1 MIMLPRYFYLL
12 ETNTTALSILFLLL
26 ACVGGGGGNSGS
38 FATAATATHGAN
50 NQNANTRN
58 YSRSGR
64 DITVYGGSSSS
75 SSAVFR
81 ALVSA
86 SLTDNNSRLQ
96 SAAALASEDN
106 SLQMSLVSSPI
117 TTASLTAN
125 NIFLGPSLSLT
136 SSSAASATSGAGSM
150 LQSASLA
157 GGAGSSSG
165 GAGSSG
171 LSSSGRS
178 SRQNVGGA
186 ITNNNVNSHTHGDQ
200 LPAQL
205 SSRIIHTRNGAISG
219 VIVQLEGRHLDP
231 VEAYR
236 GIPYASPPVGNLRFM
251 PPVSAAMWSGVKKAD
266 RFSPVC
272 PQRLPDIAN
281 ETAALERMP
290 KGRLEYLKRLLPYLQ
305 NQSEDC
311 LYLNIYVPI
320 QVASR
325 DASGSGS
332 SSSGSSNNAGGSNG
346 GGGGQT
352 RYPVVVFVHGE
363 SYEWNSGNPYDG
375 SVLASFGQ
383 ILVVTINYRLGIL
396 GFLNAN
402 TDRYS
407 KLPANYGL
415 MDIIAAL
422 HWLKENI
429 AAFGGDPQSITL
441 AGHGTGA
448 ACVHFL
454 ISSLAVPEGL
464 LFNRAILMS
473 GSGLAPWSL
482 VSNPAK
488 YAAIVAH
495 HVNCAPDLSH
505 AHLMKCLRDKTLEQ
519 LLSVP
524 IRQPEFGFA
533 FGPSIDGVVIDGGDY
548 VPPAPGSA
556 AAQAQASTAAGS
568 GLGGGAGIAAAGG
581 WGTPGQLENIVL
593 MRKTAINKLSRYD
606 LLAGVTRAEA
616 FFSFN
621 SGDVQYGIEADRRSK
636 ILKAYV
642 RNTYTYHLNE
652 IFATIVNEYT
662 DWERPVQHPINIRDE
677 TLEALSDAQIVAPA
691 AQTVDLH
698 SADHRNSY
706 LYVFDYQTR
715 YGDYPQR
722 QGCIHGEDLPYLF
735 GAPLVGGFSHF
746 TRNYTKTEINLSE
759 VVMLYWSNFVRTG
772 NPNEQMEGEHPGSRQ
787 ERSRYKTI
795 EWTAYESVHKKYL
808 NFDTKPKLKNHYRAH
823 RLSFWLNLIPDLHK
837 PGGDNVPAAHH
848 QLLDDTDDDV
858 DNNIASD
865 GSVKPLNPPYSPHAG
880 SAALGN
886 FTLFTNQVFSL
897 LNLSSPSSAR
907 NGSRYGGKMY
917 GADDNGE
924 AHAAGSGSPPDGQDG
939 FAAYSTALSVT
950 IAIGCSLLILNVLIF
965 AGVYYQ
971 RDKTRLS
978 EPRAQTKLKRQENGQ
993 MPNNICGDLE
1003 TLTIHTKN
1011 DPATIL
1017 SHHHALQHQHQLPPP
1032 EFADIPHRAPPPP
1045 KHLKTLQDA
1054 SGNINMGGA
1063 LSAPGSAAS
1072 GGGMVGG
1079 AMGSS
1084 GSGGN
1089 AAGVG
1094 GLGSAGGQGSSA
1106 PSGSGGGGSMMGLM
1120 PPPHALQVMGN
1131 QCGTL
1136 TKKSCMKQ
1144 TQQQQQ
1150 QQQLVVTHQQHLQ
1163 NHHNQSM
1170 TTALMGGGG
1179 GAVGPP
1185 PPSVSSAQAHTHANV
1200 QQQQQQQQQHHQQ
1213 AQLQQIQQHPL
1224 MDELRV

>member
-1 MIMLPRYFYLL
+1 MVMLLSKRQLPPSAATRTRRKVPPTRRRSAWAWSSLL
-12 ETNTTALSILFLLL
+12 TLVALDICMARCSAAGISYSS
-26 ACVGGGGGNSGS
+26 NSGNLS
-38 FATAATATHGAN
+38 TSQNSPLSAN
-50 NQNANTRN
+50 N
-58 YSRSGR
+58 GGLVL
-64 DITVYGGSSSS
+64 IGSSSATS
-75 SSAVFR
+75 SSV
-81 ALVSA
+81 
-86 SLTDNNSRLQ
+86 
-96 SAAALASEDN
+96 
-106 SLQMSLVSSPI
+106 
-117 TTASLTAN
+117 
-125 NIFLGPSLSLT
+125 PSLSLT
-136 SSSAASATSGAGSM
+136 SSSSAGLSSP
-150 LQSASLA
+150 
-157 GGAGSSSG
+157 GSSS
-165 GAGSSG
+165 
-171 LSSSGRS
+171 SSSSTSTSGSNGNRSGRPTS
-178 SRQNVGGA
+178 
-186 ITNNNVNSHTHGDQ
+186 NNSNLNSNYSPNHDQ

-205 SSRIIHTRNGAISG
+205 SSRIINTRNGAISG
-219 VIVQLEGRHLDP
+219 VIVQLDGRHLDP

-272 PQRLPDIAN
+272 PQRLPDIHN

-320 QVASR
+320 QVGSR
-325 DASGSGS
+325 DSSGSSSSSSTGS
-332 SSSGSSNNAGGSNG
+332 SSSGSGGSSSSSSSSSTSSSSAG
-346 GGGGQT
+346 SGSPAK
-352 RYPVVVFVHGE
+352 YPVLVFVHGE

-375 SVLASFGQ
+375 SVLASYGQ
-383 ILVVTINYRLGIL
+383 ILVVTINYRLGVL

-429 AAFGGDPQSITL
+429 AAFGGDPNSITL

-454 ISSLAVPEGL
+454 ISSMAVPEGL

-495 HVNCAPDLSH
+495 HVNCASDLPH
-505 AHLMKCLRDKTLEQ
+505 AHLMKCLREKTLDQ

-524 IRQPEFGFA
+524 IRPPEFGFA

-548 VPPAPGSA
+548 VPPAPGSPA
-556 AAQAQASTAAGS
+556 AQAQAQASTAAGN
-568 GLGGGAGIAAAGG
+568 GLGGEAGIAAAGG

-606 LLAGVTRAEA
+606 LMAGVTRAEA

-621 SGDVQYGIEADRRSK
+621 SGDVQYGIEADRRSR

-642 RNTYTYHLNE
+642 RNTYTFHLNE

-677 TLEALSDAQIVAPA
+677 TLEALSDAQVVAPA

-715 YGDYPQR
+715 FGDYPQR
-722 QGCIHGEDLPYLF
+722 QGCIHGEDLPYIF
-735 GAPLVGGFSHF
+735 GAPLVGGFNHF
-746 TRNYTKTEINLSE
+746 TRNYTKTEISLSE
-759 VVMLYWSNFVRTG
+759 VVMFYWSNFVRTG
-772 NPNEQMEGEHPGSRQ
+772 NPNEQMETEHGSRQ

-848 QLLDDTDDDV
+848 QLHDDDDE
-858 DNNIASD
+858 DNNIPSD
-865 GSVKPLNPPYSPHAG
+865 ASVKPLNPPYISR
-880 SAALGN
+880 AANAAAMAN
-886 FTLFTNQVFSL
+886 FTIFTNQVFSL
-897 LNLSSPSSAR
+897 LNLSSPSSSLQR
-907 NGSRYGGKMY
+907 NGTRYGGGKIYPDDMMDGDHAG
-917 GADDNGE
+917 GAASASQDN
-924 AHAAGSGSPPDGQDG
+924 DG

-978 EPRAQTKLKRQENGQ
+978 EPRPQTKLKRQENGQ

-1003 TLTIHTKN
+1003 TLTIHAKS
-1011 DPATIL
+1011 DPATLL
-1017 SHHHALQHQHQLPPP
+1017 SHHHAMQHHQLPPP

-1045 KHLKTLQDA
+1045 KHMKSLQD
-1054 SGNINMGGA
+1054 
-1063 LSAPGSAAS
+1063 P
-1072 GGGMVGG
+1072 
-1079 AMGSS
+1079 
-1084 GSGGN
+1084 
-1089 AAGVG
+1089 
-1094 GLGSAGGQGSSA
+1094 
-1106 PSGSGGGGSMMGLM
+1106 GGGGSVSGAVGVSGVVQM

-1144 TQQQQQ
+1144 TQAQAQQHSPAQQQQ
-1150 QQQLVVTHQQHLQ
+1150 QQQQQQQHVVTHQQHLQ

-1170 TTALMGGGG
+1170 TTVLTTAGGL
-1179 GAVGPP
+1179 VVPTPP
-1185 PPSVSSAQAHTHANV
+1185 TVPVIVASTTQHQQHQQQQHQQQQHQQQQH
-1200 QQQQQQQQQHHQQ
+1200 QQQQQQQ
-1213 AQLQQIQQHPL
+1213 QQHPL